1 MTFLHSVVSI
11 PMGWIVAAAIAGT
24 TLVVLWIATL
34 LSRRWYITI
43 RKSEETELMHYYL
56 RRMAESLER
65 LAAAPESAVAREPDA
80 AREPEAPP
88 APDPAP
94 ARIID
99 AESPRPVGMS
109 MFGR

>member
-24 TLVVLWIATL
+24 TLVVLWMATL

-43 RKSEETELMHYYL
+43 RKSEETELIAHFL
-56 RRMAESLER
+56 RRIAESLER
-65 LAAAPESAVAREPDA
+65 LAAARELDA
-80 AREPEAPP
+80 TREAQSPP

-94 ARIID
+94 AHVID
-99 AESPRPVGMS
+99 AETPRPVGMS
-109 MFGR
+109 VFGR

>member
-24 TLVVLWIATL
+24 TLVVLWVATL

-43 RKSEETELMHYYL
+43 RKSEETELLHYYL
-56 RRMAESLER
+56 RRIAESLER
-65 LAAAPESAVAREPDA
+65 GAA
-80 AREPEAPP
+80 AREVAATREAQSPP
-88 APDPAP
+88 AHASNPVID
-94 ARIID
+94 D
-99 AESPRPVGMS
+99 AEASRPVGIS

>member
-24 TLVVLWIATL
+24 TLLVLWIATL

-43 RKSEETELMHYYL
+43 RKSEETEVIHYYL
-56 RRMAESLER
+56 RRIAESLER
-65 LAAAPESAVAREPDA
+65 MAAVRESATARESQPLPPPESDRSPVRTMD
-80 AREPEAPP
+80 EAE
-88 APDPAP
+88 A
-94 ARIID
+94 
-99 AESPRPVGMS
+99 PRPVGMS